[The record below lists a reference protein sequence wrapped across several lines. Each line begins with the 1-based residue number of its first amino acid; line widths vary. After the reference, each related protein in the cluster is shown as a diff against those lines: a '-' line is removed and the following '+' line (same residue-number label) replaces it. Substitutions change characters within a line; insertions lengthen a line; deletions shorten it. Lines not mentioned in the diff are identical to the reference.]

1 MHFAWSWIKFD
12 VSNTSLQYFM
22 QKNEVKIFQK
32 VLKQPVEIEN
42 GALLRDVMQPWKM
55 ILGLRNDLYCVEW
68 DVKPYYTIPYHGK
81 SQKIFREIMWEP

>member
-55 ILGLRNDLYCVEW
+55 ILGG
-68 DVKPYYTIPYHGK
+68 HGK